1 MQLNTGRYNRSGV
14 IHHTDP
20 YFTSSG
26 ISLSYAESNQ
36 ISFLSNPRMF
46 NLLMETKAGAVILPQ
61 AGVDKLPE
69 TVPFVAIVCE
79 DPYLLYARIS
89 HHFDDSRID

>member
-1 MQLNTGRYNRSGV
+1 MLKATRLASCL
-14 IHHTDP
+14 
-20 YFTSSG
+20 
-26 ISLSYAESNQ
+26 IS
-36 ISFLSNPRMF
+36 RMF
-46 NLLMETKAGAVILPQ
+46 NLLMEIKAGAVIPPQ

-89 HHFDDSRID
+89 HHFDRLTHRSNS